1 MEPTVMASDP
11 SPSRS
16 RLDRIGAWL
25 DRRAGSWQVVLLVL
39 ALLAPLHLP
48 RAAKVVL
55 EGAPKMSPKEAAM
68 FPIPELQRLRAILLA
83 DEHAKLQRRALVRLE
98 GAERVARDMGI
109 GRLTIRR
116 TFGRVLVPGI
126 PELQKQSDPAS
137 LLALPDSDQRPENQ
151 AAVRAALHDY
161 MAVEPEYVAPWRA
174 RPAALPQSRR
184 DR

>member
-1 MEPTVMASDP
+1 
-11 SPSRS
+11 
-16 RLDRIGAWL
+16 
-25 DRRAGSWQVVLLVL
+25 
-39 ALLAPLHLP
+39 
-48 RAAKVVL
+48 
-55 EGAPKMSPKEAAM
+55 M

-83 DEHAKLQRRALVRLE
+83 DEHAKLQRRALVRLK

-126 PELQKQSDPAS
+126 PELQKQSDAAS
-137 LLALPDSDQRPENQ
+137 LLALPHSDQRPENQ

-161 MAVEPEYVAPWRA
+161 MAVEPEHVAPWRA
-174 RPAALPQSRR
+174 RRAALPQGRR